1 MDDVTLHRVISNVTL
16 TIVTPFNNLLLDVH
30 FDKYIVGLHYIHI
43 LSMLENLQGV
53 WRSIVMLSINCLSS
67 SVYS

>member
-30 FDKYIVGLHYIHI
+30 FDKYIVGLHYIYI
-43 LSMLENLQGV
+43 LSMLENPQGV
-53 WRSIVMLSINCLSS
+53 WRSIVMLSISCLI
-67 SVYS
+67 

>member
-1 MDDVTLHRVISNVTL
+1 MGKSYTWISKYEFNNKLLDDVTLHKVISNVTL

-53 WRSIVMLSINCLSS
+53 
-67 SVYS
+67 